1 MRSTDFPFAVM
12 PQRLSVRRFQEGG
25 RADYRVQDTTDYLRS
40 LKSPTGIVGRDT
52 LAALPVSVR
61 DRIRD
66 KLAVVI
72 GRDNADKA
80 MLPVEMLLDPIL
92 AGNEARLAADKGNY
106 GEAALGAALAALPIP
121 VPAKKS
127 IKASADAAKSAMK
140 KGAKKTD
147 APALAVKPDVVE
159 PLAARP
165 RIAIR
170 TKPSG
175 IIAYHGS
182 PHTFHRFDMSKI
194 GTGEG
199 NQSYGHGLYFAENEG
214 VAQSYRDALTKGAMD
229 SLEFKKIGLSPND
242 RRDAMMFARTTHNL
256 FPEIAARDFA
266 NYLGKEFTPDLVEA
280 YSKTK
285 DIPKG
290 SMYQVRIDA
299 DPNDFLSW
307 DAPAWDQPAAIQ
319 EMITRKG
326 WRTNPPEAKIRQTAS
341 GKFTALNRWGE
352 TIGTYKTEEI
362 AREKSLG
369 SMADLAAKPAG
380 PDVLRA
386 AGNKGIA
393 DPEAS
398 QALRELGIPGI
409 KYLDQGSRIVGDG
422 SRNFVVFDDELV
434 NILKRYRDGGLAVK
448 KKKKPRVS
456 KRKAF
461 PQSSPNSSM

>member
-1 MRSTDFPFAVM
+1 M

-40 LKSPTGIVGRDT
+40 LKSPTGIIGRDT

-147 APALAVKPDVVE
+147 APALAVKPDVME
-159 PLAARP
+159 PLAVRP
-165 RIAIR
+165 QIAIR

-182 PHTFHRFDMSKI
+182 PLTFHRFDMSKI
-194 GTGEG
+194 GTGAG
-199 NQSYGHGLYFAENEG
+199 NQSYGHGLYFAENEAVAKEYREKLTQYANRASGGFADPNKMYETVKGQIAYGHPDYYAAKLLEQMRSLG
-214 VAQSYRDALTKGAMD
+214 VGEDWLKREIWMRGLGDYGGYQKIMRGV
-229 SLEFKKIGLSPND
+229 KKL
-242 RRDAMMFARTTHNL
+242 
-256 FPEIAARDFA
+256 
-266 NYLGKEFTPDLVEA
+266 KEGDVSKVQTP
-280 YSKTK
+280 
-285 DIPKG
+285 G

-299 DPNDFLSW
+299 DPNDFLDW
-307 DAPAWDQPAAIQ
+307 YAPLSGQSERVRGAVERTYP
-319 EMITRKG
+319 MKG
-326 WRTNPPEAKIRQTAS
+326 WQGDTVSLADIAKLFRDGGLDPARIAQMQMNAQS
-341 GKFTALNRWGE
+341 AYVD
-352 TIGTYKTEEI
+352 IG
-362 AREKSLG
+362 RHLG
-369 SMADLAAKPAG
+369 SQADASKK
-380 PDVLRA
+380 LR
-386 AGNKGIA
+386 GEGVK
-393 DPEAS
+393 
-398 QALRELGIPGI
+398 GI
-409 KYLDQGSRIVGDG
+409 KYPDQGSRIVGDG
-422 SRNFVVFDDELV
+422 SRNFVVFDDDLV

-448 KKKKPRVS
+448 KKKPRVS
-456 KRKAF
+456 KRKAL